1 VLTVVKHRYGGRV
14 ASNDALQWFDR
25 PSLDQPVVVAAF
37 KGWND
42 AGDSASTA
50 ADYLAERWLLDPF
63 AEIDPEEFFDFAET
77 RPEVRLDD
85 GGGRVIDWPE
95 NRFLAGTVPGT
106 TRDVVILTGTE
117 PQLRWR
123 TFAGLVAEV
132 AEAVGAAL
140 VVTLGALLTDIPH
153 SRPTSVIGT
162 AEDDDL
168 VDRLELRRSTYE
180 GPTGIVGVLGQV
192 CRSRG
197 LPTVSL
203 WGAVPSYVPGSPS
216 PKAQLALIER
226 TARLLEV
233 GVATTELEI
242 ATAEYERQIDS
253 LVEDDDE
260 STDYVAGLER
270 AYDAAELEDDSDT
283 LVDEVERFLRER

>member
-1 VLTVVKHRYGGRV
+1 VDPT
-14 ASNDALQWFDR
+14 DALRWFDR
-25 PSLDQPVVVAAF
+25 PGLDRPVLVAAF

-42 AGDSASTA
+42 AGDAASTA
-50 ADYLAERWLLDPF
+50 ASFLADRWLLDTV
-63 AEIDPEEFFDFAET
+63 AELDPEEFFDFTES

-85 GGGRVIDWPE
+85 DGRRVIDWPE

-106 TRDVVILTGTE
+106 ERDVVILDGTE

-123 TFAGLVAEV
+123 TFADLIVEV
-132 AEAVGAAL
+132 AQAVGAEMI
-140 VVTLGALLTDIPH
+140 VTLGALLTDIPH

-162 AEDDDL
+162 AEDEDL
-168 VDRLELRRSTYE
+168 LDRLELRRSTYE
-180 GPTGIVGVLGQV
+180 GPTGIVGVLHDT
-192 CRSRG
+192 CRRHG
-197 LPTVSL
+197 LQTVSL

-226 TARLLEV
+226 TARLLNV

-253 LVEDDDE
+253 LVEDDEE
-260 STDYVAGLER
+260 SLEYVSALEQ
-270 AYDAAELEDDSDT
+270 AYDSSELEDDSDT

>member
-1 VLTVVKHRYGGRV
+1 M
-14 ASNDALQWFDR
+14 APNDALRWFDH
-25 PSLDQPVVVAAF
+25 PELTSPTLITAF

-42 AGDSASTA
+42 AGDAASTA
-50 ADYLAERWLLDPF
+50 ATFLSDRWLLDDV
-63 AEIDPEEFFDFAET
+63 AELDPEEFFDFTET

-85 GGGRVIDWPE
+85 NGHRAIDWPE
-95 NRFLAGTVPGT
+95 NRFRAGRVPGT

-123 TFAGLVAEV
+123 TFSRLILEV
-132 AEAVGAAL
+132 AESLGADT

-162 AEDDDL
+162 AEDDDVL
-168 VDRLELRRSTYE
+168 DDLGLQRSTYE
-180 GPTGIVGVLGQV
+180 GPTGIVGVLSDM
-192 CRSRG
+192 SRTHG
-197 LPTVSL
+197 LHTISL

-216 PKAQLALIER
+216 PKAQLALVER

-233 GVATTELEI
+233 GVPTTELEI
-242 ATAEYERQIDS
+242 ASAEYERQINS
-253 LVEDDDE
+253 LVEDDEDSVE
-260 STDYVAGLER
+260 YVEALER
-270 AYDAAELEDDSDT
+270 AYDASDLDDDSDT